1 MKRTS
6 TSSRRRTARP
16 SSPTRPALRSR
27 TPPAAV
33 GTAPALVVAIAVAAG
48 SALLAGPGALR
59 AQEAEADTAD
69 ARGLTSST
77 LSGLRWRD
85 IGPATTSG
93 RVSDIAVDPID
104 PSTWYVAASS
114 GGVWKTTN
122 GGATWRPIFD
132 GEGSY
137 SIGALAIDPN
147 NHLVV
152 WVGTGE
158 NNGQRSVGYGDGVY
172 KSVDGGRSW
181 ENVGL
186 ESSEHIGM
194 IRIDPRDSDVVFV
207 AAQGPLWNA
216 GGDRGLYRT
225 TDGGETWERV
235 LEIDE
240 HTGVNEVHFDPRNPD
255 VLYASAWQRRRHQW
269 TMIDGGPG
277 SGIWKSTDGGET
289 WKEIDR
295 GLPSGDR
302 GRIGLA
308 VSPIDPDVLYAIVEA
323 SGNDGGTFRSD
334 DMGEHWERTSRYQS
348 SAPMYYHEIFADPH
362 RFDWIYSLDTFL
374 QISKDGGETW
384 ERLPTEEV
392 HVDFHALVFDPEDPD
407 HLIAGND
414 GGVYETFDFGGA
426 WDFVENLPITQFYK
440 VALSTD
446 EPFYYVYGGT
456 QDNNTIGGPSRTTTG
471 EGIRNG
477 DWFVTMG
484 GDGFDPAVD
493 PENPDIIYS
502 QLQYGTLVR
511 YDRRSGERI
520 DIQPQPEPDGPPLR
534 WNWDAGLLISPH
546 DNERVYFGAQIL
558 FQSDDRGESW
568 RAISGDLS
576 RNLDRNQL
584 EVMGRVW
591 SVDAV
596 GKNRST
602 SPYGSIVVI
611 AESPLVEGLLYA
623 GTDDGLIQVSE
634 DGGGS
639 WRRIES
645 FPGVPDTSYVADL
658 EASLHDPNTVL
669 AVLQNFKR
677 GDFRPY
683 VLRSTDRGR
692 TWTSIAGDLP
702 ERGSAYTIAQDH
714 EEPGL
719 LFVGTEFGVYA
730 SVDGGASWLEL
741 SSGMPTIAT
750 RDLEIQRREND
761 LVAATFGRGF
771 RILDDYTPLRE
782 LARDREAIVASD
794 GHIFDAP
801 TGVMFVETSGQPG
814 SQGATFYAAD
824 NPPFGV
830 TFTYYVGETL
840 RTLEAERQRRE
851 RERAREGEDT
861 PYPAWDSLKAED
873 REERPA
879 VWLEIRDVDGNVVN
893 RVDGSTSRG
902 VHRATWNFRYPG
914 YRPITGGGGGGGFF
928 GGGGGGSGLG
938 PAVVPGEYTVS
949 LYRRVRDETTE
960 IVPPVPFRI
969 EPIGQH
975 AIPPRDRA
983 EVLAFQRQTGELQRA
998 VMGSDR
1004 AVADALERVGLIKRA
1019 IEETPGADPALRD
1032 EARRLE
1038 LRLTDLREA
1047 LNGDPTRARRAEPAM
1062 PGIIDRVNQVVFGHW
1077 RVTHGPTDTHRHQH
1091 EIAARQFAGVYDDL
1105 RRAVETDLPALDARL
1120 EEAGAPWTPGRGVP
1134 RWTPPSP

>member
-1 MKRTS
+1 MTRTPA
-6 TSSRRRTARP
+6 SSRRFVHP
-16 SSPTRPALRSR
+16 VHV
-27 TPPAAV
+27 AV
-33 GTAPALVVAIAVAAG
+33 
-48 SALLAGPGALR
+48 LLALAPLAMPPCLG
-59 AQEAEADTAD
+59 AQEEAESDTAE
-69 ARGLTSST
+69 ARGLTSTT
-77 LSGLRWRD
+77 LSGLRWRE
-85 IGPATTSG
+85 IGPAATSG
-93 RVSDIAVDPID
+93 RVADIVVDPTDRSI
-104 PSTWYVAASS
+104 WYVAAAS
-114 GGVWKTTN
+114 GGVWKTENAGT
-122 GGATWRPIFD
+122 TWEPIFD

-137 SIGALAIDPN
+137 SIGALALDPH
-147 NHLVV
+147 NHLVL

-172 KSVDGGRSW
+172 KSVDGGGSF

-186 ESSEHIGM
+186 DSTEHVGM
-194 IRIDPRDSDVVFV
+194 IRVDPRDSDIVYV
-207 AAQGPLWNA
+207 AAQGPLWAA
-216 GGDRGLYRT
+216 GGQRGLYKT
-225 TDGGETWERV
+225 ADGGETWERV

-269 TMIDGGPG
+269 TMIDGGSG
-277 SGIWKSTDGGET
+277 SGIHKSTDGGET
-289 WKEIDR
+289 WKEIDE
-295 GLPSGDR
+295 GLPSGDK

-308 VSPIDPDVLYAIVEA
+308 VSPVDPDVLYAIVEA
-323 SGNDGGTFRSD
+323 SGDDGGTFRSD
-334 DMGEHWERTSRYQS
+334 DMGESWERTSRYQS

-362 RFDWIYSLDTFL
+362 RFDWIYSLDTRL
-374 QISKDGGETW
+374 EISRDGGENW
-384 ERLPTEEV
+384 ERMPGEDI
-392 HVDFHALVFDPEDPD
+392 HVDYHALVFDPGDPD

-414 GGVYETFDFGGA
+414 GGVYETFDFGES

-446 EPFYYVYGGT
+446 EPFYDVYGGT
-456 QDNNTIGGPSRTTTG
+456 QDNNTLGGPSRTMTD

-502 QLQYGTLVR
+502 QLQYGVLVR
-511 YDRRSGERI
+511 YDRASGERI

-534 WNWDAGLLISPH
+534 WNWDAGLHISPH
-546 DNERVYFGAQIL
+546 DNERIYFAAQIL

-568 RAISGDLS
+568 RAISGDLT
-576 RNLDRNQL
+576 RDLDRNRL
-584 EVMGRVW
+584 PVMGRVW

-602 SPYGSIVVI
+602 SPFGSIVVI
-611 AESPLVEGLLYA
+611 SESPLVEGLLYV
-623 GTDDGLIQVSE
+623 GTDDGLLQVSE

-645 FPGVPDTSYVADL
+645 FPAVPDTSYVADV
-658 EASLHDPNTVL
+658 EASLHDPNAVF

-683 VLRSTDRGR
+683 VLKSSDRGR

-714 EEPGL
+714 EEPNL
-719 LFVGTEFGVYA
+719 LFVGTEFGVYT

-750 RDLEIQRREND
+750 RELEIQRREND

-771 RILDDYTPLRE
+771 RVLDDYTPLRE
-782 LARDREAIVASD
+782 LTRNREQIMASD
-794 GHIFDAP
+794 GHLFP
-801 TGVMFVETSGQPG
+801 VETGLMFVETSGQPG
-814 SQGATFYAAD
+814 SQGASFYAAD
-824 NPPFGV
+824 NPPFGA
-830 TFTYYVGETL
+830 TFSYYVGETL
-840 RTLEAERQRRE
+840 RTLEAERQREE
-851 RERAREGEDT
+851 RRRAERGEDT
-861 PYPAWDSLKAED
+861 PYPPWDSLKAED
-873 REERPA
+873 REEEPA
-879 VWLEIRDVDGNVVN
+879 VWLTIRDVDGNVVN
-893 RVDGSTSRG
+893 HVEGSTSRG

-914 YRPITGGGGGGGFF
+914 YRPITGGGGGGF
-928 GGGGGGSGLG
+928 GGDDDDDDSPSGLG
-938 PAVVPGEYTVS
+938 PAVVPGEYTVA
-949 LYRRVRDETTE
+949 LYRRTRDETAE
-960 IVPPVPFRI
+960 LVAPVRFTV

-975 AIPPRDRA
+975 AIPPQDRA
-983 EVLAFQRQTGELQRA
+983 QVLAFQRQTGALQRA
-998 VMGSDR
+998 VMGTAEAAEAAAER
-1004 AVADALERVGLIKRA
+1004 LELIKRA
-1019 IEETPGADPALRD
+1019 VEETPAADRALRD

-1077 RVTHGPTDTHRHQH
+1077 RVTHGPTATHRRQY
-1091 EIAARQFAGVYDDL
+1091 EIAAEQFTEVHDDL
-1105 RRAVETDLPALDARL
+1105 RQLIETDLPALEERL
-1120 EEAGAPWTPGRGVP
+1120 EAAGAPWTPGRGVP
-1134 RWTPPSP
+1134 SWTPPSP